1 MVRMISEQRKVGDV
15 PVTYKQH
22 VKKPQKISQ
31 QWKQLTT
38 YEKISIPKFHENHL
52 SVGKGYLV
60 IEKFHATGARSK

>member
-22 VKKPQKISQ
+22 VKKTANNKPTMK
-31 QWKQLTT
+31 TT
-38 YEKISIPKFHENHL
+38 DNLGIISITKFHENHL
-52 SVGKGYLV
+52 SVGKRYLV